1 MPRYHFNV
9 LDGVA
14 EYDETG
20 TEMAGIADAKRE
32 ARRYAGR
39 MLADSALIA
48 NPDNEWRIEVTDH
61 RGVILFSL
69 GVTMLDAPNMTR

>member
-9 LDGVA
+9 LDGVV

-20 TEMAGIADAKRE
+20 TEMARIADAKRG

-39 MLADSALIA
+39 VLADSALIA
-48 NPDNEWRIEVTDH
+48 KPDNEWRIELTDH
-61 RGVILFSL
+61 RGLILFCL
-69 GVTMLDAPNMTR
+69 GVTMLDAPNI

>member
-14 EYDETG
+14 EYDEIG
-20 TEMAGIADAKRE
+20 TEMAGIGDAKRE
-32 ARRYAGR
+32 ARRYAAG

-48 NPDNEWRIEVTDH
+48 NPDNEWRVEVTDH
-61 RGVILFSL
+61 RGLILFSL
-69 GVTMLDAPNMTR
+69 GVTMLDAPSSVL